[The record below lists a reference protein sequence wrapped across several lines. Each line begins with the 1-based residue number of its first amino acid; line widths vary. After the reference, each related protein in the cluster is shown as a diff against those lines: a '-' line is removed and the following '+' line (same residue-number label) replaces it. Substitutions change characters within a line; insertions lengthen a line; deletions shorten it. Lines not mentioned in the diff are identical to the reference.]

1 MDVVLKRRVECV
13 EKHVMMMQESRK
25 EILRK
30 AGIMYVMCG
39 VKKKV
44 SKKIRFAE
52 DEEEQG
58 EEDGENGCTMG
69 GIRRS

>member
-1 MDVVLKRRVECV
+1 
-13 EKHVMMMQESRK
+13 MMMQESRK

>member
-1 MDVVLKRRVECV
+1 MDVVLGRWVVCV

-39 VKKKV
+39 VKKEV
-44 SKKIRFAE
+44 SKKIRCAE

-58 EEDGENGCTMG
+58 KEDGENGCTMG